1 LQEAPGRLGE
11 DQIDPLGLNL
21 MSESFAELFEE
32 SFASQQIKQGAIIT
46 GIVVAVND
54 DVVLISAGLKSE
66 AVIPIE
72 QFQNEKG
79 EADISV
85 GDEFEVALDAV
96 EDGFGETRLSR
107 EKAVR
112 ARTWIELEKAFEKGE
127 IVNGVINGRVK
138 GGFTVEID
146 NVRAFLPGSLVDVR
160 PVRDPAYLEG
170 KSLEFK
176 VIKLDQR
183 RNNVVVSRRAVVEQE
198 YSEEREQLLESL
210 QEGNTVKGIVKNLTD
225 YGAFVDLGGIDGL
238 LHITDMA
245 WKRVKHPSEVVNVG
259 DEIDVKILKFDRERQ
274 RVSLGIKQ
282 LGDDPWHDL
291 ARRYPPQT
299 RIFGKV
305 TNIAD
310 YGCFVE
316 IEEGVEGLVHVSEM
330 DWTNKNVNP
339 SKVVTI
345 GEEVEVMVIEI
356 DEERRRISLGIKQ
369 CKSNPWA
376 EFSATVNRGD
386 RVKGQIK
393 SITDFGIFIGLDG
406 GIDGLVHLSDIS
418 WDMPGEEA
426 VRNYQKGQEI
436 EASVLAIDAERERIS
451 LGVKQLDQDPFSG
464 WLADHPKN
472 SIVKG
477 TVTEVEARS
486 ATVDLGDGIFGTLRA
501 SELARGRV
509 EDART
514 MIKVGD
520 EIEAKFINVDRKNRA
535 IALSIKAKEVH
546 EEAEALS
553 SYKSETAA
561 SSSGTTLGEL
571 LKEKMSGEA
580 K

>member
-1 LQEAPGRLGE
+1 
-11 DQIDPLGLNL
+11 

-32 SFASQQIKQGAIIT
+32 SFASQQLKPGAIIIGT
-46 GIVVAVND
+46 VVAVNE
-54 DVVLISAGLKSE
+54 DVVIISAGLKSE

-96 EDGFGETRLSR
+96 EDGFGETKLSR

-112 ARTWIELEKAFEKGE
+112 ARTWTELEAAFEKSE
-127 IVNGVINGRVK
+127 VVTGVINGRVK

-160 PVRDPAYLEG
+160 PVRDPVYLEG

-198 YSEEREQLLESL
+198 YSAEREQLLESL
-210 QEGNTVKGIVKNLTD
+210 QEGNSVKGIVKNLTD

-245 WKRVKHPSEVVNVG
+245 WKRVKHPSEVVEVG
-259 DEIDVKILKFDRERQ
+259 QEIDVKILKFDRERQ

-299 RIFGKV
+299 RLFGKI

-339 SKVVTI
+339 SKIVQI

-369 CKSNPWA
+369 CKTNPWA

-386 RVKGQIK
+386 KVSGQIK

-418 WDMPGEEA
+418 WDLTGEEA
-426 VRNYQKGQEI
+426 VRNYKKGQEI
-436 EASVLAIDAERERIS
+436 EASVLAIDSERERIS
-451 LGVKQLDQDPFSG
+451 LGIKQLDKDPFSA
-464 WLADHPKN
+464 WLAEHPKN
-472 SIVKG
+472 SVVKG
-477 TVTEVEARS
+477 VVTEVDARGAS
-486 ATVDLGDGIFGTLRA
+486 VDLGDGVIGSLRS

-514 MIKVGD
+514 MIKVGE
-520 EIEAKFINVDRKNRA
+520 EIEAKFTNVDRKNRTV
-535 IALSIKAKEVH
+535 ALSIKAKEVH

-553 SYKSETAA
+553 SYKTETAA
-561 SSSGTTLGEL
+561 VSKGTTLGEL
-571 LKEKMSGEA
+571 LKEKMSGGA

>member
-1 LQEAPGRLGE
+1 MGVVKRYPWF
-11 DQIDPLGLNL
+11 NL

-32 SFASQQIKQGAIIT
+32 SFASQQIKPGTIIKGTIVAIN
-46 GIVVAVND
+46 A
-54 DVVLISAGLKSE
+54 DVIMVSAGLKSE
-66 AVIPIE
+66 AVIPAD
-72 QFQNEKG
+72 QFYNDKG
-79 EADISV
+79 EVDVAV
-85 GDEFEVALDAV
+85 GDEVEVALDAV

-107 EKAVR
+107 EKAIR
-112 ARTWIELEKAFEKGE
+112 ARTWTSLEEAFDKGE
-127 IVNGVINGRVK
+127 IVRGIINGRVK

-160 PVRDPAYLEG
+160 PVRDPGYLEG

-198 YSEEREQLLESL
+198 YSQEREELLETL
-210 QEGNTVKGIVKNLTD
+210 QEGNKVKGIVKNLTD

-282 LGDDPWHDL
+282 LGEDPWHDL
-291 ARRYPPQT
+291 ARRYPQNT
-299 RIFGKV
+299 RLFGKV

-339 SKVVTI
+339 GRVVQV
-345 GEEVEVMVIEI
+345 GEEVEVMVLEI

-369 CKSNPWA
+369 CQSNPWA
-376 EFSATVNRGD
+376 EFSANVNRGD
-386 RVKGQIK
+386 TVKGQIK

-406 GIDGLVHLSDIS
+406 NIDGLVHLSDLS
-418 WDMPGEEA
+418 WEVTGEEA
-426 VRNYQKGQEI
+426 VHNYQKGQEI
-436 EASVLAIDAERERIS
+436 EAVVLAIDPERERIS
-451 LGVKQLDQDPFSG
+451 LGIKQLEKDPFSS
-464 WLADHPKN
+464 WLAENPKN

-477 TVTEVEARS
+477 LVTEVDAKG
-486 ATVDLGDGIFGTLRA
+486 ATVDLGDGVLGTIRA

-514 MIKVGD
+514 MVKVGE
-520 EIEAKFINVDRKNRA
+520 EIEAKFTNVDRKNRTV
-535 IALSIKAKEVH
+535 ALSIKAKEVH
-546 EEAEALS
+546 EEAEAVD
-553 SYKSETAA
+553 SYKADTAG

-571 LKEKMSGEA
+571 LKEKMSGQSE
-580 K
+580 